1 MASSSAFERFE
12 SLKRRLMKDTRVRAL
27 ERLTSPDTHP
37 GLRPGL
43 LLLKLL
49 RILVTYFARRVTQGW
64 SVRRALK
71 SLRKLEGSA
80 FGVDVLVI
88 GGGPSASSLNE
99 KEVARRQSEGTLI
112 VVATNYF
119 LSTELAKEISPDYLV
134 WSDEVFHPRNR
145 HKKDAWADPEFF
157 HKNREYGEPWELL
170 QGRPE
175 TTLVS
180 PFTWLKDLEN
190 SELRNRVVYFNDE
203 SLEGWSR
210 NISPLKA
217 RGYHGSTGVKAIAF
231 ALFLKPNSCFI
242 IGVDLSNFTSFSVD
256 LENRLI
262 RKPQHIAGAD
272 SGTLDIS
279 SYASSGIADVIYAA
293 ASELLVIKK
302 LFPADKVVNLGLS
315 SLVDAFP
322 RRASHELL
330 KKNSTEQ

>member
-1 MASSSAFERFE
+1 MVSSSAFERFE

-37 GLRPGL
+37 GLRPDL

-49 RILVTYFARRVTQGW
+49 RILVAYFARRTTQGW
-64 SVRRALK
+64 SARRALE

-88 GGGPSASSLNE
+88 GGGPSAGNLDAR
-99 KEVARRQSEGTLI
+99 EVARRQSEGTLI

-119 LSTELAKEISPDYLV
+119 LSTELATVISPDYLV

-145 HKKDAWADPEFF
+145 HKETAWADPEFF
-157 HKNREYGEPWELL
+157 HKSRDYGEAWELL

-180 PFTWLKDLEN
+180 PFTWFKDLEN
-190 SELRNRVVYFNDE
+190 TELRNRVVYFNDE

-217 RGYHGSTGVKAIAF
+217 RGYHGSTGVKAVAF
-231 ALFLKPNSCFI
+231 ALFLQPNCCFI
-242 IGVDLSNFTSFSVD
+242 IGLDLSNFTRVSVD
-256 LENRLI
+256 LDNRLI
-262 RKPQHIAGAD
+262 REPQHIAGAD
-272 SGTLDIS
+272 SGTQDIS
-279 SYASSGIADVIYAA
+279 SYATSGIADVIYAA
-293 ASELLVIKK
+293 ASELLVIKR
-302 LFPADKVVNLGLS
+302 LFPAERVVNLGLS

-322 RRASHELL
+322 RCASHELL
-330 KKNSTEQ
+330 KKGSTEK